1 MKNNS
6 VKKSISIGLT
16 WAVLGMF
23 AAQAERLVQGLVG
36 ATQIDEDEI
45 VFSNIPEL
53 DEAVAEGADL
63 STLFTVGASAME
75 ILGESDRALQTGVEV
90 GFTFS
95 FGGDD
100 RDVAGGGGSGVVVVN
115 VDSSLLLSDV
125 FAGVFL
131 RKETGNGTSL
141 YVGAGPLLMFA
152 RITGDFVE
160 RDVEDR
166 SGLSL
171 DESET
176 AFGVGGYVRA
186 GLEFPWKTGGT
197 FGIGVR
203 AFTASVDFDHTL
215 GDVDFQGVQGFVGYT
230 QGF

>member
-6 VKKSISIGLT
+6 VKTVISIGLT
-16 WAVLGMF
+16 WAVLGIF

-36 ATQIDEDEI
+36 ATLIDEDEI
-45 VFSNIPEL
+45 VFSNISEL

-75 ILGESDRALQTGVEV
+75 ILGESAGGGLQAGVEV

-95 FGGDD
+95 FGADD
-100 RDVAGGGGSGVVVVN
+100 RDVAGGSGSGAVVVN
-115 VDSSLLLSDV
+115 VDSFLLLSDV
-125 FAGVFL
+125 FFGVFL
-131 RKETGNGTSL
+131 RKETSNGTSL
-141 YVGAGPLLMFA
+141 YAGAGPLLMFA

-160 RDVEDR
+160 RDDR
-166 SGLSL
+166 SGLNI

-176 AFGVGGYVRA
+176 AFGGGGYVRA
-186 GLEFPWKTGGT
+186 GVEFPWKTGGT

-203 AFTASVDFDHTL
+203 AFTASVDFDDTL

-230 QGF
+230 QVF